1 MVAVTDMKGPQKITK
16 IQLSVTEQ
24 DEPSVFGIVTSDP
37 DYKLSLKL
45 NKKLTINLKGSDP
58 LEADSKK
65 NEKLYFSKFSDLSDA
80 PDSVFHLI
88 SNRSGK
94 NFFLRDL
101 KNIDYI
107 LVLYDPGSNYK
118 IEQITAILKE
128 IETITAV
135 FNIDRKGLKNKSLL
149 YLI

>member
-1 MVAVTDMKGPQKITK
+1 MVPVTAMKGSQKITK
-16 IQLSVTEQ
+16 IQLSVSEQ

-45 NKKLTINLKGSDP
+45 NNKLKIFLKGSAP

-107 LVLYDPGSNYK
+107 LVLYDPGSKYK
-118 IEQITAILKE
+118 IEQITAILRE

-135 FNIDRKGLKNKSLL
+135 FNIDRKALKNKSLV